1 VPESAD
7 YVMYWW
13 HRAAELT
20 RAGRLRRFGLITTN
34 SLRQTFNRRVMQQ
47 HLNPPACESGTRDG
61 GGTTDPALSPARGG
75 RTREVG
81 GRANDLSRF
90 SAAGTAVRG
99 ESETPLSLVF
109 AIPDHPWVDSADGAA
124 VRIAMSCGVA
134 GSAPGFLA
142 TVVAESPGQD
152 EGVEVGLQLRP
163 GKLNADLS
171 VGADVAGAVALRANS
186 GVSARGMIPH
196 GAGFFVTAD
205 EARALG
211 LGRVPGLDRHIRRYR
226 NGRDLTQI
234 PREVLAVDLY
244 GLTLTD
250 VRARFPEV
258 YQWLLERVK
267 PERDHNTRASRRDNW
282 WLFGESQP
290 ALRGALVGLSRYI
303 ATVQTSK
310 HRFFVFLDAAVLPDD
325 KLIAVALDDAYSLGV
340 LSSRVHVTWALA
352 AGATLEDRP
361 VYNKTACFDAFPF
374 PALTPDPS
382 LASGRGESSAAQ
394 VPAGGSSESSAV
406 LAAAGGRVGGPAGD
420 PSGRRAL
427 APMAAPREGI
437 AARAPLPQAPVPQA
451 PPLAPGAAREAPD
464 PVLALRIRELA
475 EQIDAHRKRQQALYP
490 GLTLTGMYNVLEK
503 LGTAE
508 PLTEKE
514 RAVHEQGLVSVLR
527 ELHDALDAA
536 VLAAYGWSDLAPALV
551 GRPGGTTPTEAKAP
565 EQAEAEEE
573 LLLRL
578 VALNAERAAE
588 ERRGLVRWLRPD
600 YEVRARGAAQ
610 TEAETEAA
618 GATSVPTVTAARRPW
633 PKTLAEQAQAVRA
646 VLAGGVPV
654 TVEELAGTFQRAPRG
669 RVADLLETLV
679 SLGQAQRL
687 DDGRYAGA

>member
-1 VPESAD
+1 
-7 YVMYWW
+7 
-13 HRAAELT
+13 
-20 RAGRLRRFGLITTN
+20 
-34 SLRQTFNRRVMQQ
+34 
-47 HLNPPACESGTRDG
+47 
-61 GGTTDPALSPARGG
+61 
-75 RTREVG
+75 
-81 GRANDLSRF
+81 
-90 SAAGTAVRG
+90 
-99 ESETPLSLVF
+99 
-109 AIPDHPWVDSADGAA
+109 
-124 VRIAMSCGVA
+124 
-134 GSAPGFLA
+134 
-142 TVVAESPGQD
+142 
-152 EGVEVGLQLRP
+152 
-163 GKLNADLS
+163 
-171 VGADVAGAVALRANS
+171 
-186 GVSARGMIPH
+186 
-196 GAGFFVTAD
+196 
-205 EARALG
+205 
-211 LGRVPGLDRHIRRYR
+211 
-226 NGRDLTQI
+226 
-234 PREVLAVDLY
+234 
-244 GLTLTD
+244 
-250 VRARFPEV
+250 
-258 YQWLLERVK
+258 
-267 PERDHNTRASRRDNW
+267 
-282 WLFGESQP
+282 
-290 ALRGALVGLSRYI
+290 
-303 ATVQTSK
+303 
-310 HRFFVFLDAAVLPDD
+310 
-325 KLIAVALDDAYSLGV
+325 
-340 LSSRVHVTWALA
+340 
-352 AGATLEDRP
+352 
-361 VYNKTACFDAFPF
+361 
-374 PALTPDPS
+374 
-382 LASGRGESSAAQ
+382 
-394 VPAGGSSESSAV
+394 
-406 LAAAGGRVGGPAGD
+406 
-420 PSGRRAL
+420 
-427 APMAAPREGI
+427 MAAPREGI

-654 TVEELAGTFQRAPRG
+654 TVEELAGTFQRAPRE